1 VAGAMLLNL
10 YLNSVE
16 TQAFA
21 INVSF
26 DVLFMVIIGG
36 LASIMGSFLGAGF
49 IVLMPI
55 LLTNAFPAIGLPVDT
70 ATQKHIELM
79 LFGGLMIF
87 FLIVEPHGFA
97 KLWQIGKEKLRLWP
111 YPH

>member
-1 VAGAMLLNL
+1 MLLNL

-36 LASIMGSFLGAGF
+36 LASILGSFLG
-49 IVLMPI
+49 
-55 LLTNAFPAIGLPVDT
+55 PASSC
-70 ATQKHIELM
+70 
-79 LFGGLMIF
+79 
-87 FLIVEPHGFA
+87 
-97 KLWQIGKEKLRLWP
+97 
-111 YPH
+111 